1 MQLNNMLTIKNIEKL
16 YKLYVGDWKV
26 GKVVTLD
33 SSYLIQLYK
42 HNRRETMQ
50 VNIERTPIG
59 EGDTAV
65 YELWFWEDNSGG
77 AKPIRSFLRKSNF
90 ELGPL
95 YVIKNIENMMTLK

>member
-1 MQLNNMLTIKNIEKL
+1 MLTIKNIEKL
-16 YKLYVGDWKV
+16 YKQDVGEWRI

-42 HNRRETMQ
+42 HNRRETKQ

-59 EGDTAV
+59 EGDTAL
-65 YELWFWEDNSGG
+65 YELWFWADDSGG
-77 AKPIRSFLRKSNF
+77 AKPIRRLLRKCDF

-95 YVIKNIENMMTLK
+95 YVIKNIENMMNLK

>member
-1 MQLNNMLTIKNIEKL
+1 MLTIVNIEKL
-16 YKLYVGDWKV
+16 YKQDVGEWRI

-33 SSYLIQLYK
+33 SSYLIKLYK

-59 EGDTAV
+59 EGDTAL

-77 AKPIRSFLRKSNF
+77 AKPIRRLLRKCDF
-90 ELGPL
+90 ELGPS
-95 YVIKNIENMMTLK
+95 YVIKNIENMMNLK

>member
-1 MQLNNMLTIKNIEKL
+1 MLTIKNIEKL

-33 SSYLIQLYK
+33 SSYVIQLYK
-42 HNRRETMQ
+42 YNRRETMQ

-59 EGDTAV
+59 EGDTAL
-65 YELWFWEDNSGG
+65 YELWFWEDNSGS
-77 AKPIRSFLRKSNF
+77 AKPIRRLLRKCDF

-95 YVIKNIENMMTLK
+95 YVITNIENMMDLK

>member
-1 MQLNNMLTIKNIEKL
+1 MLTIKNIEKL
-16 YKLYVGDWKV
+16 YKCDVGDWRI

-59 EGDTAV
+59 EGDTAL
-65 YELWFWEDNSGG
+65 YELWFWEDDSGS
-77 AKPIRSFLRKSNF
+77 AKPIRRLLRKCDF
-90 ELGPL
+90 ELGPA
-95 YVIKNIENMMTLK
+95 YVIKNIENMMSLK

>member
-1 MQLNNMLTIKNIEKL
+1 MLTIVNIEKL
-16 YKLYVGDWKV
+16 YKQDVGEWRV

-59 EGDTAV
+59 EGDTAL
-65 YELWFWEDNSGG
+65 YELWFWEDDSGG
-77 AKPIRSFLRKSNF
+77 AKPIRRLLRKCDF
-90 ELGPL
+90 ELGHS
-95 YVIKNIENMMTLK
+95 YVIKNIENMMKC